1 VVFDPH
7 VFSAIIP
14 NSAVWLDDLDQN
26 LIILLKHL
34 KWVID
39 QLHISSIL
47 NLFTQTF
54 PMLAYSSV
62 NALKMGWFAL
72 KTFCPNWSYLVLNW
86 CPTSKILSWFGGLW
100 SNWHTVSIY
109 PFFLLDNFHCF
120 SPLDCVGYV
129 GQAVQKIIYK
139 NSINQNSLHIE
150 LQIYVEV

>member
-1 VVFDPH
+1 MVFDPH

-62 NALKMGWFAL
+62 NALKMG
-72 KTFCPNWSYLVLNW
+72 
-86 CPTSKILSWFGGLW
+86 
-100 SNWHTVSIY
+100 
-109 PFFLLDNFHCF
+109 
-120 SPLDCVGYV
+120 
-129 GQAVQKIIYK
+129 
-139 NSINQNSLHIE
+139 
-150 LQIYVEV
+150 